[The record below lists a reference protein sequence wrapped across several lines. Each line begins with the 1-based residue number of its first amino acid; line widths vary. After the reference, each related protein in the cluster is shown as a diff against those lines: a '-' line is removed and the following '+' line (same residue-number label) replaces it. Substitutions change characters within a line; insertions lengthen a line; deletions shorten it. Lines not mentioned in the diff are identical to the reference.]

1 MSLSLTAQH
10 PSEAQTFLKSHLTLL
25 RLRIAILAFISG
37 IE

>member
-10 PSEAQTFLKSHLTLL
+10 PSEAQTFLKRHLKTL
-25 RLRIAILAFISG
+25 RLRIAVLAIISG